1 MTLADVP
8 DADAVAIPHR
18 SDYRE
23 RIRFRYSKTGDL
35 RFIGHHDLA
44 GCWERALR
52 RASIPV
58 RFTEGFHPKPH
69 LSSPLAL
76 GLGIEGLEEILEIEL
91 TEPMSDDEIR
101 RRLEPELDPGLAL
114 VSLSRPPK
122 SDKTRVTAVEY
133 ESPLL
138 DVSMDDV
145 REAVAKAERAE
156 SLPVERRLP
165 GKPAKRLDLRPWLLG
180 FTVAENVLR
189 FRVAVLPTGMAR
201 PEEVL
206 AALGLERLPARGA
219 VLRRT
224 RVELEG
230 PLGSDQQVAACGETD
245 HWQPNQQGAPA

>member
-1 MTLADVP
+1 MTVADVP
-8 DADAVAIPHR
+8 DADAVTVPHR

-91 TEPMSDDEIR
+91 TQPMTDEEIL
-101 RRLEPELDPGLAL
+101 RRLEPELDPGLTIT
-114 VSLSRPPK
+114 SLSRPPK
-122 SDKTRVTAVEY
+122 SDKTRVVAVEY

-138 DVSMDDV
+138 DVSAEDA
-145 REAVAKAERAE
+145 REAVRRVEQAE
-156 SLPVERRLP
+156 SLPIERRLP
-165 GKPAKRLDLRPWLLG
+165 GKPTKRLDLRPWLLG
-180 FTVAENVLR
+180 FTVADDRLR

-206 AALGLERLPARGA
+206 ATLGLERLTARGA

-230 PLGSDQQVAACGETD
+230 PPASSAGGETN
-245 HWQPNQQGAPA
+245 HWPPNEQGAPA

>member
-8 DADAVAIPHR
+8 DADAVPVAKPTN
-18 SDYRE
+18 YRE
-23 RIRFRYSKTGDL
+23 RIRLRYSKTGDL

-44 GCWERALR
+44 ACWERALR
-52 RASIPV
+52 RAEIPV

-76 GLGIEGLEEILEIEL
+76 GLGVEGLEEILEIEL
-91 TEPMSDDEIR
+91 TEPMADEEVLR
-101 RRLEPELDPGLAL
+101 RHEPELDPGLAIT
-114 VSLSRPPK
+114 SLTRPPK
-122 SDKTRVTAVEY
+122 SDKTRVAWVEY

-138 DVSMDDV
+138 DVTAEDA
-145 REAVAKAERAE
+145 REAVQRAEQAE
-156 SLPVERRLP
+156 SLPIERRLP
-165 GKPAKRLDLRPWLLG
+165 GKPLKRLDLRPWLLG
-180 FTVAENVLR
+180 FTVADDVLR

-206 AALGLERLPARGA
+206 AALGLERLLARGA

-230 PLGSDQQVAACGETD
+230 PPVASTGGETN
-245 HWQPNQQGAPA
+245 HWPPNEQGAPA

>member
-1 MTLADVP
+1 MTATEIP
-8 DADAVAIPHR
+8 DADAVAVPHQ
-18 SDYRE
+18 SEYRE
-23 RIRFRYSKTGDL
+23 RIRIRYSKTGDL

-52 RASIPV
+52 RARIPV

-76 GLGIEGLEEILEIEL
+76 GLGIEGLEEILKIEL
-91 TEPMSDDEIR
+91 TEPTSDEEIL
-101 RRLEPELDPGLAL
+101 RRLVPQLDPGMSI

-122 SDKTRVTAVEY
+122 SDKTRVVTVEY

-138 DVSMDDV
+138 DVPMDDV
-145 REAVAKAERAE
+145 REAVAKAELAE
-156 SLPVERRLP
+156 SLPIERRLP

-189 FRVAVLPTGMAR
+189 FRVAVLQSGMAR

-206 AALGLERLPARGA
+206 AALGLESLPARGA

-224 RVELEG
+224 RVELEV
-230 PLGSDQQVAACGETD
+230 PLEGDRAVAASGEPI
-245 HWQPNQQGAPA
+245 HWPPNQQGAPA

>member
-1 MTLADVP
+1 MTEAQVP
-8 DADAVAIPHR
+8 DADAVAIPHQ

-52 RASIPV
+52 RATIPV

-76 GLGIEGLEEILEIEL
+76 GLGVEGLEEILEIEL
-91 TEPMSDDEIR
+91 TQPMSDEEVL
-101 RRLEPELDPGLAL
+101 RRLVPQLDPGMSI

-122 SDKTRVTAVEY
+122 WDKTRVVAVEY

-138 DVSMDDV
+138 DVPIDDV

-156 SLPVERRLP
+156 SLPIERRLP
-165 GKPAKRLDLRPWLLG
+165 GKPTKRLDLRPWLLG

-189 FRVAVLPTGMAR
+189 FRVAVLPSGMAR

-206 AALGLERLPARGA
+206 ATLGLESLPARGA

-230 PLGSDQQVAACGETD
+230 PPSLDQPAAAGGEPH
-245 HWQPNQQGAPA
+245 HWTPNQQGAPA